1 MTALMSTPIG
11 NPDNLDPILQD
22 PFACLLLASWLH
34 EGLSRHELNSLFAG
48 IFQVEP
54 AGIEPATSCLQSR
67 NRRCATWCSV
77 VQVPAH
83 AHKFASAQ

>member
-1 MTALMSTPIG
+1 VTALLSTPIV
-11 NPDNLDPILQD
+11 NPDNLDRILQD

-48 IFQVEP
+48 IVQVEP

-67 NRRCATWCSV
+67 RS
-77 VQVPAH
+77 PI
-83 AHKFASAQ
+83 